1 MTDKE
6 LCVSLDEAKLL
17 KEAGF
22 VQDSYFVYGAWKYG
36 MDGELIWRTCPMRRA
51 RFPHPDWIIIAA
63 PTTDELLKEL
73 PSRLPDNY
81 DFSIRKD
88 SQGFDVGYEK
98 IDDFDMFVTKFTT
111 YNKSLPN
118 ALSALWRKVK
128 GGK

>member
-1 MTDKE
+1 MDKE

-73 PSRLPDNY
+73 PY
-81 DFSIRKD
+81 TYIRKI
-88 SQGFDVGYEK
+88 GNTF
-98 IDDFDMFVTKFTT
+98 MVTAARCMEIGNSVTD
-111 YNKSLPN
+111 KSLPN
-118 ALSALWRKVK
+118 ALSALWQKVK